1 MAALVLLPPANLL
14 ELWSSG
20 ATTPTTDSVKQQA
33 VEPKKKRLIA
43 AAPESLSALRGEE
56 SLDAYN
62 LEALKKIAKMG
73 AVVLPRPWARATA
86 LETLKTEL
94 FGSSACSEGPGY
106 PDEDEVHTV
115 NLAPPKKHRRG
126 GVLRAAL

>member
-1 MAALVLLPPANLL
+1 MAALVLLPPSNLL

-20 ATTPTTDSVKQQA
+20 ATPTADSVEQQA
-33 VEPKKKRLIA
+33 AEPKKKKLIA

-94 FGSSACSEGPGY
+94 FGSSACSEGPGS
-106 PDEDEVHTV
+106 PEEDEVHTV
-115 NLAPPKKHRRG
+115 NLAPSKKHRRGG

>member
-14 ELWSSG
+14 ELWSG
-20 ATTPTTDSVKQQA
+20 ATTTDSVGQQQPI
-33 VEPKKKRLIA
+33 ESKKKKLIA

-56 SLDAYN
+56 SLDAYS

-94 FGSSACSEGPGY
+94 FGSTACSGGRDCPE
-106 PDEDEVHTV
+106 EDEVHTV
-115 NLAPPKKHRRG
+115 NLALPKKHRRG
-126 GVLRAAL
+126 GAALRAAL